1 MSFESYSSSVCPFL
15 VLLGLNLK
23 LPDPARISTANVNT
37 FSTGHALPQK
47 RGMLSSVWR
56 TESCT
61 WLCLDTS
68 RRNKPLVLH
77 WGNMR
82 HLSDRAPRTSDMRSR
97 LRQLKDRWAP
107 PQESFSQAPHRGR
120 QPCRSCRYVRDI
132 LLFRNGQETSAGHCM
147 TVQAPSQT
155 TQNLSSS
162 AWAAACRK
170 RSPADAIR
178 AAKAATATA
187 RMVKRMA
194 WDKSLGFRVFFKAG
208 LGFRGLASRAPRRGL
223 GHQVVQTSAL
233 IKAPAEKLLLF
244 QLPCTPALR
253 IASNAP
259 NPTATLLCLPLL
271 LLLLPLLLV
280 LPPPPPA
287 AVALPDTRRVPL
299 CSTDYAGSDKL
310 GQWHE
315 MQRAPS
321 TLAGTEQG

>member
-1 MSFESYSSSVCPFL
+1 MSFESCSSSVCLFL
-15 VLLGLNLK
+15 VLLCLNLK

-37 FSTGHALPQK
+37 FATGHALPQK
-47 RGMLSSVWR
+47 RCMSSSVWR

-61 WLCLDTS
+61 WVCLDTS

-107 PQESFSQAPHRGR
+107 QEESSSQAPHRGR

-147 TVQAPSQT
+147 TVQAPSKT

-178 AAKAATATA
+178 AARAATATA

-194 WDKSLGFRVFFKAG
+194 WDKSLEFRVQG

-223 GHQVVQTSAL
+223 GHQVVQTNALMRALTEKTLAVPASLYSCFGYSLQCSQSYCYSAV
-233 IKAPAEKLLLF
+233 PA
-244 QLPCTPALR
+244 
-253 IASNAP
+253 
-259 NPTATLLCLPLL
+259 
-271 LLLLPLLLV
+271 
-280 LPPPPPA
+280 PPPA
-287 AVALPDTRRVPL
+287 ATAFAT
-299 CSTDYAGSDKL
+299 CTTTTTTTCCWNGA
-310 GQWHE
+310 
-315 MQRAPS
+315 
-321 TLAGTEQG
+321 T